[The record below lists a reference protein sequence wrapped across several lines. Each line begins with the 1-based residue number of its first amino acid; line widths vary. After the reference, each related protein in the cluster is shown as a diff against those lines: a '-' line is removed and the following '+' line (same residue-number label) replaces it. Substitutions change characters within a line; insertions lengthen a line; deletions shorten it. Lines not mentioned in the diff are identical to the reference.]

1 MNVVVAASEVTPF
14 SKTGGLADV
23 AGSLPKYLAKLG
35 HTVSVIAP
43 LYRATKTGG
52 PEIQDTG
59 RFVNVQIMDKP
70 VTGRIFESTLPGSE
84 VPVYLI
90 SNDDY
95 YGREDLYF
103 DKTRNTDYADNCERF
118 VFFSRATLETIKTLG
133 IPADVLH
140 CNDWQTGLVPAYV
153 KTLYAKTRG
162 LAGIRT
168 LFTVHNLAYQG
179 VFWHWDMKLTGLD
192 WDLFNWRQLEFYGK
206 LNFMK
211 AGLIFGDVLNTVSR
225 RYAEEI
231 QTEEFGSGLEGVLQE
246 RAGDLYGVVN
256 GVDYT
261 IWNPEHDPLIPATYS
276 AADTSGKAAC
286 KKTLLEAQNL
296 PEREGVPLVGIISRL
311 AAQKGFDIL
320 ELALDDIMKL
330 DLQIVVLGTGERK
343 YHDLLQAAAKRHP
356 GKIAVNLAFDNK
368 LAHQIEAGCDM
379 LLMPSHY
386 EPCGLNQLYSLRYG
400 TVPIVRATGG
410 LADTVVN
417 CHFETLANG
426 TATGFVFRR
435 YGPAELLDAIRH
447 ALDVYQRAEGW
458 AKLVRTGM
466 EQDWSWSRSAS
477 EYAQL
482 YEKAMA
488 RK

>member
-1 MNVVVAASEVTPF
+1 MNIVVAASEVTPF

-23 AGSLPKYLAKLG
+23 AGSLPKHLAKLG

-43 LYRATKTGG
+43 LYRATRTAG

-59 RFVNVQIMDKP
+59 RFIDVKIMDKH
-70 VTGRIFESTLPGSE
+70 VTGRIFESVLPGSE
-84 VPVYLI
+84 VPIYLI
-90 SNDDY
+90 SNDEY
-95 YGREDLYF
+95 YDRDDLYF
-103 DKTRNTDYADNCERF
+103 DKTKNADYADNCERF
-118 VFFSRATLETIKTLG
+118 VFFSQAILETIRTLG
-133 IPADVLH
+133 IPADILH
-140 CNDWQTGLVPAYV
+140 CNDWQTGLAPAYV

-162 LAGIRT
+162 LAGLRT
-168 LFTVHNLAYQG
+168 LLTVHNLAYQG
-179 VFWHWDMKLTGLD
+179 VFWHWDMKLTGFD
-192 WDLFNWRQLEFYGK
+192 WELFNWRQLEFYGK
-206 LNFMK
+206 LNCLK
-211 AGLIFGDVLNTVSR
+211 AGLVFADVLTTVSR

-231 QTEEFGSGLEGVLQE
+231 QTEEFGCGLEGVLQE

-261 IWNPEHDPLIPATYS
+261 VWNPEHDTLIPATYS

-286 KKTLLEAQNL
+286 KKALLAAQNL

-311 AAQKGFDIL
+311 AAQKGFDII
-320 ELALDDIMKL
+320 ELALDDMMKL
-330 DLQIVVLGTGERK
+330 DLQLVVLGTGERK

-356 GKIAVNLAFDNK
+356 GKITVNLAFDNK

-379 LLMPSHY
+379 FLMPSHY

-410 LADTVVN
+410 LADTVVG
-417 CHFETLANG
+417 CHYETLENS
-426 TATGFVFRR
+426 TATGFTFKK
-435 YGPAELLDAIRH
+435 YGPAELLGAIRQ
-447 ALDVYQRAEGW
+447 ALDVYQRPEDW

-477 EYAQL
+477 EYEQL
-482 YEKAMA
+482 YEKALA
-488 RK
+488 GK